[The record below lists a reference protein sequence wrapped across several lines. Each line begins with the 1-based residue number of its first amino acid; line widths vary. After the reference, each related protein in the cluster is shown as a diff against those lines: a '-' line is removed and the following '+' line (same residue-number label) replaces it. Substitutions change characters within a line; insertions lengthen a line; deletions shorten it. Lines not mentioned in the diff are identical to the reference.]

1 MRRSLPLV
9 ALSFLTDADAAW
21 LKGEELA
28 SVVRVT
34 FTADGKDYASEEL
47 MLVPHT
53 HADGTTH
60 R

>member
-1 MRRSLPLV
+1 MHRSSPLV
-9 ALSFLTDADAAW
+9 VPARS
-21 LKGEELA
+21 KGENSA
-28 SVVRVT
+28 SEVRVT